1 MSGERGEEEFYVY
14 GMGELLDIYDRAGY
28 AVQRAAEISGV
39 VISSEQSYVWESGN
53 RDLAY
58 STEAAAFQKSGGETS
73 LEACERY
80 MEQFDAHQVDLSGC
94 SLDQMLY
101 VINRGCPMITMIGT
115 DHAVLLTGYTTTDIT
130 YIDPDDGQ
138 VHTVGQGTM
147 QKMTEAAGNVF
158 IGYIK

>member
-1 MSGERGEEEFYVY
+1 
-14 GMGELLDIYDRAGY
+14 
-28 AVQRAAEISGV
+28 
-39 VISSEQSYVWESGN
+39 
-53 RDLAY
+53 
-58 STEAAAFQKSGGETS
+58 
-73 LEACERY
+73 